1 RFLESNPR
9 YTDALDHGG
18 NSERFIYGIHRAGY
32 ATDPQYADKVL
43 RVKAQID
50 QMNLL

>member
-1 RFLESNPR
+1 
-9 YTDALDHGG
+9 
-18 NSERFIYGIHRAGY
+18 
-32 ATDPQYADKVL
+32 TDPQYADKVL